1 MQYSVERS
9 TDSPSAVCV
18 GEEATSNI
26 RGSEKMLPPHHPK
39 AETFME
45 DLGEGL
51 GKDILS
57 QVSFILYPQ
66 VAIL

>member
-1 MQYSVERS
+1 
-9 TDSPSAVCV
+9 V

-26 RGSEKMLPPHHPK
+26 RGSEKMLPPHHSE

-51 GKDILS
+51 GKDIS
-57 QVSFILYPQ
+57 QVRRRGYLHDLQSTGSDIVFKMMILK
-66 VAIL
+66 